1 MARRARLVRSRY
13 SRLVNCDVARS
24 LRGRAADLRSRNKR
38 DTRLNLVSLEDR
50 LVPAGRP
57 LPYPVLFV
65 GAESGS
71 IPVVKATT
79 RSRAN

>member
-1 MARRARLVRSRY
+1 MRSRY
-13 SRLVNCDVARS
+13 ARFLNGDVARS
-24 LRGRAADLRSRNKR
+24 LRERAAGVRSRSER
-38 DTRLNLVSLEDR
+38 ATRLNFVSLEDR